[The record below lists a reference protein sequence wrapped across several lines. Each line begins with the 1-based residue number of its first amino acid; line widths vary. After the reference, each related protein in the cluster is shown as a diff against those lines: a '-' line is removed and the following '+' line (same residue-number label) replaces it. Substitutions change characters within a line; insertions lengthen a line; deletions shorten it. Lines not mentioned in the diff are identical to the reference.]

1 MTNSKIRNFFE
12 TLRSI
17 KEDALLPYEFI
28 LSENQMRSLYC
39 RQTQILNFRTL
50 HFKRSNVYFFVLTFD
65 CVIYKSEKLRNKI
78 RNI

>member
-1 MTNSKIRNFFE
+1 MTNSKITNFFE

-28 LSENQMRSLYC
+28 LSENQIRSLYC
-39 RQTQILNFRTL
+39 RQT
-50 HFKRSNVYFFVLTFD
+50 KYLTFEHCILSVRMFIFVFTID

>member
-17 KEDALLPYEFI
+17 KEDALLPYVFI
-28 LSENQMRSLYC
+28 LSENQMRSLYYY
-39 RQTQILNFRTL
+39 ILSVRMFI
-50 HFKRSNVYFFVLTFD
+50 FVLTID
-65 CVIYKSEKLRNKI
+65 CVIYKSEKLRNKT